1 MFTLFTFETSE
12 DTYSQI
18 KSEIENLSSKIENN
32 FVKYLK
38 YNKII
43 KNIIDLIYT
52 LFTSINNEKDKNND
66 LKIKSLKDIIEGHE
80 TLFIKKISQDISFY
94 LGLITEN
101 KNFIENLLK
110 QDIFYS
116 IENKESINEFIE
128 ENKITIDIKDALN
141 KFLFV
146 LKENN
151 NKMKLSEDEINENLS
166 QGEKMDDEVDEDDN
180 DIHDSL
186 LDLNQIE
193 KIRAQNDIMKN
204 GSNIY
209 KEQNINC
216 NEISQ

>member
-166 QGEKMDDEVDEDDN
+166 QGEK
-180 DIHDSL
+180 
-186 LDLNQIE
+186 
-193 KIRAQNDIMKN
+193 KN
-204 GSNIY
+204 FFFFLIFD
-209 KEQNINC
+209 
-216 NEISQ
+216 